1 MVVLIL
7 VVVLVIGLMG
17 SNSNQQE
24 KYADQFYRALTSY
37 SFSYIYDNYYIS
49 EGDEERIS
57 DLISYDI
64 KELAENYDGEKLYYE
79 MCENYQVWPEEK
91 RDHEYAG
98 DFKYDYDMNMSSEAY
113 VFDALVGAESS
124 FDRLCSVLIG
134 KVNGEWRILNFM
146 CSFV

>member
-1 MVVLIL
+1 MKNKKTLEIVVVVMVVLIL
-7 VVVLVIGLMG
+7 VVVLVISLMG

-24 KYADQFYRALTSY
+24 KYANQFYQALTSY

-49 EGDEERIS
+49 EGDEERIR

-91 RDHEYAG
+91 RDH
-98 DFKYDYDMNMSSEAY
+98 
-113 VFDALVGAESS
+113 
-124 FDRLCSVLIG
+124 
-134 KVNGEWRILNFM
+134 
-146 CSFV
+146 